1 MNEEELAYFQM
12 EERYYE
18 LSRQPMS
25 HRDNDA
31 ETYTDLDDPEEV
43 LRGLDACL

>member
-1 MNEEELAYFQM
+1 MNEEELAYFQL

-18 LSRQPMS
+18 LSHQPMS
-25 HRDNDA
+25 RGNNNA